1 MPTSLSIGRART
13 KVHAMNAIGRH
24 NGRQE
29 EEEER
34 ERLGLEPRTYGNDDI
49 DLDRTPGNITLY
61 RYPHGKTYK
70 QSWDDIIE
78 KYDNTSRKIRDDACG
93 MVATSVNFGG
103 LLKEASHDEK
113 VRVLTGAYEILNEM
127 YPYVLGA
134 NIHTDESEYH
144 LHFDFVPIVAT
155 EGKCNGLPRL
165 CANDVFGGKLQMHEF
180 QEHMLKSMQERFP
193 EYDFQRLTE
202 EQRVA
207 NGRSLKELKSVT
219 KMKKE
224 AEAMKVE
231 AEEALAE
238 AGETVKETAMT
249 LSQTLAGRTV
259 ELDKRERNLKDR
271 EKGLRD
277 RETKVERSETSVR
290 SFAETNLRDAQTLK
304 DRADALDLSESE
316 FEQEKKTWKTR
327 TDAYRDTLDTRD
339 EAQKV
344 KEAELNKRGQE
355 FDNRAQTL
363 SDLENRL
370 KMDEK
375 AISDGFENLESEKA
389 DFEAYMAE
397 MQEELRNE
405 REELD
410 KARELLE
417 TKTEDLKEL
426 KGSLFTKAKH
436 MNDTAR
442 ATENRITGLISM
454 GQVREAQREA
464 DEFEA
469 WNDAAIEQMFNDLEE
484 ASDFAL

>member
-1 MPTSLSIGRART
+1 MPTSLSVGRART

-24 NGRQE
+24 NGRLE

-34 ERLGLEPRTYGNDDI
+34 ERLGLEPRNYGNEDI

-78 KYDNTSRKIRDDACG
+78 KYDNTPRKIRDDAAG

-127 YPYVLGA
+127 YPYALGA
-134 NIHTDESEYH
+134 YIHTDETEYH

-155 EGKCNGLPRL
+155 EGKCKGLPRL
-165 CANDVFGGKLQMHEF
+165 CANDVFGGKWQMHEF

-202 EQRVA
+202 EERVT
-207 NGRSLKELKSVT
+207 NGRSLKELKAVT

-224 AEAMKVE
+224 AKAMKAE
-231 AEEALAE
+231 AEEVLAE
-238 AGETVKETAMT
+238 AGETVQETVMT
-249 LSQTLAGRTV
+249 LSQVLAGRTV
-259 ELDKRERNLKDR
+259 ELDKRERNLNDR
-271 EKGLRD
+271 EKGLHD
-277 RETKVERSETSVR
+277 REKKVERRETSAR
-290 SFAETNLRDAQTLK
+290 SFEETNLRDAQTLK
-304 DRADALDLSESE
+304 NREDALDLRESE
-316 FEQEKKTWKTR
+316 FEQEKQTWRTR
-327 TDAYRDTLDTRD
+327 AKAHRDTLDKRD

-344 KEAELNKRGQE
+344 KGVELNKREQDL
-355 FDNRAQTL
+355 DNRAQKL
-363 SDLENRL
+363 SEMENRL
-370 KMDEK
+370 KVDDK
-375 AISDGFENLESEKA
+375 AISDGFENLESERA
-389 DFEAYMAE
+389 EFEAYMVE
-397 MQEELRNE
+397 MQEQLRNE

-410 KARELLE
+410 NARELLE
-417 TKTEDLKEL
+417 TKTEDLKAL
-426 KGSLFTKAKH
+426 KGSLFNKATY

-442 ATENRITGLISM
+442 ATEDRITELTSM
-454 GQVREAQREA
+454 GQVQEAQREA
-464 DEFEA
+464 EVFEA
-469 WNDAAIEQMFNDLEE
+469 WNDAEMEQVFNDLEE

>member
-1 MPTSLSIGRART
+1 MPTSLSVGRART

-24 NGRQE
+24 NGRLE

-34 ERLGLEPRTYGNDDI
+34 ERLGLEPRNYGNEDI

-78 KYDNTSRKIRDDACG
+78 KYDNTPRKIRDDAAG

-127 YPYVLGA
+127 YPYALGA
-134 NIHTDESEYH
+134 YIHTDETEYH

-155 EGKCNGLPRL
+155 EGKCKGLPRL
-165 CANDVFGGKLQMHEF
+165 CANDVFGGKWQMHEF

-202 EQRVA
+202 EERVT
-207 NGRSLKELKSVT
+207 NGRSLKELKAVT

-224 AEAMKVE
+224 AEAMTAE
-231 AEEALAE
+231 AEEVLAE
-238 AGETVKETAMT
+238 AGETVQETMMT
-249 LSQTLAGRTV
+249 MVKTLAERTV
-259 ELDKRERNLKDR
+259 ELDKRAQNLDKI
-271 EKGLRD
+271 ETGLQD
-277 RETKVERSETSVR
+277 RETNVKRRENSARALV
-290 SFAETNLRDAQTLK
+290 ETNSRDAQTLK
-304 DRADALDLSESE
+304 DRKDGLDLRESE
-316 FEQEKKTWKTR
+316 FEQEKQTWRTR
-327 TDAYRDTLDTRD
+327 AKAHRDTLDKRD

-344 KEAELNKRGQE
+344 KGVELNKREQDL
-355 FDNRAQTL
+355 DNRAQKL
-363 SDLENRL
+363 SEMENRL
-370 KMDEK
+370 KVDDK
-375 AISDGFENLESEKA
+375 AISDGFENLESERA
-389 DFEAYMAE
+389 EFEAYMVE
-397 MQEELRNE
+397 MQEQLRNE

-410 KARELLE
+410 NARELLE
-417 TKTEDLKEL
+417 TKTEDLKAL
-426 KGSLFTKAKH
+426 KGSLFNKATY

-442 ATENRITGLISM
+442 ATEDRITELTSM
-454 GQVREAQREA
+454 GQVQEAQREA
-464 DEFEA
+464 EVFEA
-469 WNDAAIEQMFNDLEE
+469 WNDAEMEQVFNDLEE

>member
-1 MPTSLSIGRART
+1 MPTSLSVGRSRT

-24 NGRQE
+24 NGRME

-34 ERLGLEPRTYGNDDI
+34 ERLGLEPRTYGNEDI
-49 DLDRTPGNITLY
+49 DLDRTQGNITLY

-78 KYDNTSRKIRDDACG
+78 KYDNTPRKIRDDACG

-113 VRVLTGAYEILNEM
+113 VRVLTGAYEILNDM

-134 NIHTDESEYH
+134 YIHTDETEYH

-155 EGKCNGLPRL
+155 EGKCKGLPRL
-165 CANDVFGGKLQMHEF
+165 CANDVFGGKRQMRQF
-180 QEHMLKSMQERFP
+180 QEDMLEAMQERFP

-202 EQRVA
+202 EERVA
-207 NGRSLKELKSVT
+207 NGRSLKELKAVT

-224 AEAMKVE
+224 AETMKAE
-231 AEEALAE
+231 AEEALVE

-259 ELDKRERNLKDR
+259 ELDKREQKLNDR
-271 EKGLRD
+271 EKGLQD
-277 RETKVERSETSVR
+277 RETNVKRRENSARALV
-290 SFAETNLRDAQTLK
+290 ETNLRDAQTLK
-304 DRADALDLSESE
+304 DRKDGLDLRESE
-316 FEQEKKTWKTR
+316 FEQEKQTWRTR
-327 TDAYRDTLDTRD
+327 AKAHRDTLDKRD

-344 KEAELNKRGQE
+344 KGVELNKRERDLG
-355 FDNRAQTL
+355 NRAQTL
-363 SDLENRL
+363 SELENRL

-375 AISDGFENLESEKA
+375 AISDGFENLESDKA
-389 DFEAYMAE
+389 EFEAYMAE
-397 MQEELRNE
+397 MQEQHRNE

-410 KARELLE
+410 NARELLE
-417 TKTEDLKEL
+417 TDKQQLKEL
-426 KGSLFTKAKH
+426 RGSLINKAKY

-442 ATENRITGLISM
+442 ATEDRITGLISM

-464 DEFEA
+464 DAFEA
-469 WNDAAIEQMFNDLEE
+469 WNDAEMDQIFNDLEE
-484 ASDFAL
+484 ASDFDL